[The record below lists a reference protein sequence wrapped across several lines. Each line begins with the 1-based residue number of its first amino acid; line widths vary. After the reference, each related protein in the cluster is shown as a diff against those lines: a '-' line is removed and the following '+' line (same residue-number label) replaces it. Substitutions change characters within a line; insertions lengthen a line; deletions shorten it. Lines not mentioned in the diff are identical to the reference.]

1 MDQELKFRIFPLQA
15 LLVLR
20 VDVLAREL
28 NIPLVFAGKLG
39 LDMVFSS
46 IENGSTTEAEGR
58 SFGFHWGAQVA
69 LELDFINPRRARNLD
84 DEWGINHSYLLFEL
98 FGSTADFGGSSLAW
112 TGGLGL
118 TF

>member
-1 MDQELKFRIFPLQA
+1 MSRG
-15 LLVLR
+15 LV
-20 VDVLAREL
+20 V
-28 NIPLVFAGKLG
+28 
-39 LDMVFSS
+39 
-46 IENGSTTEAEGR
+46 
-58 SFGFHWGAQVA
+58 
-69 LELDFINPRRARNLD
+69 PRRGWQHGRARNLD